1 MSFLL
6 KKLLYLLPVLLAV
19 SLLTYFLS
27 ALLPGDVVAAMLG
40 DQATPDAVAELRHK
54 LGLDA
59 PLWRQYVDWL
69 ARILTGDFGV
79 SRVSGEK
86 VLGAIL
92 ERLPVSLELMGL
104 AELGAILIAVPIGI
118 WAALR
123 AGSAIDRWLSGSAF
137 FLLPMPSF
145 LLAILLIFVMAVRFH
160 LLPSTGFQSLHEGV
174 IGNLRSMALP
184 AATLALLEWPA

>member
-174 IGNLRSMALP
+174 IGNLR
-184 AATLALLEWPA
+184 